1 MVVRLECISCISEFT
16 SWSPYL
22 TLLQRENPENVHCS
36 IQYFIFN
43 SFFIICCEIRAVIFP
58 PFAIYQNMVRKV
70 SGIQLMK
77 RIAKQTLSKKDLL
90 KLMH

>member
-22 TLLQRENPENVHCS
+22 TRLQCENPENVHCS
-36 IQYFIFN
+36 IYYFVFN
-43 SFFIICCEIRAVIFP
+43 SFCIICCEIRAAIFP
-58 PFAIYQNMVRKV
+58 PFAIFQNMVRKV

-77 RIAKQTLSKKDLL
+77 RIGKQTLQDLL